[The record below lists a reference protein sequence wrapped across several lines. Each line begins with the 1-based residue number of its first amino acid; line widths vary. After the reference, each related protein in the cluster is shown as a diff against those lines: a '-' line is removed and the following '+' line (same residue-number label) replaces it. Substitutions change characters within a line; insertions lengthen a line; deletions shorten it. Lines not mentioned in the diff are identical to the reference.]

1 MPGAKGGPGPGPTAP
16 GRWGESEAFTSA
28 FWADEFEESVLRVD
42 SQPAPLEA
50 ALPFAW
56 HRSVAVRTF
65 LFAFVATHVPLLLL
79 VSLLLLHPDLMSP
92 LHVLLL
98 TLVTALLST
107 AFVMAC
113 LWRQFRPLRQA
124 ADALRDFMLKG
135 DPLRVR
141 PGANDEVG
149 RLVRMLVMA
158 FAHLERSRAPLLQ
171 AGGLALLDR
180 AQRGG
185 DGAQPTARTMALVEA
200 DAWQQVEE
208 SGDLDGMMELQTALN
223 RALSHDLREGEI
235 LLPWGRGRY
244 LLMMDGRGSDAVE
257 RLSEVNGGMVLSCIK
272 QPLTFTAAVEGRS
285 AHITSWAATL
295 QRLERKLFSMRLEG
309 RRGDIR

>member
-1 MPGAKGGPGPGPTAP
+1 MLGVRGGSDPVPSAP
-16 GRWGESEAFTSA
+16 GRLDEREAFTST
-28 FWADEFEESVLRVD
+28 FWADEFEASVLRVD
-42 SQPAPLEA
+42 SQPAPLDA

-65 LFAFVATHVPLLLL
+65 AFAFVATHVPLLLL
-79 VSLLLLHPDLMSP
+79 VTLLLLHPELMSP
-92 LHVLLL
+92 LYVVSL
-98 TLVTALLST
+98 TVATALLST
-107 AFVMAC
+107 AFVVAC
-113 LWRQFRPLRQA
+113 LWRQFQPLREA

-135 DPLRVR
+135 DPLRLKAC
-141 PGANDEVG
+141 ANDEVG
-149 RLVRMLVMA
+149 RLVRMLSMA

-171 AGGLALLDR
+171 AGGMVLLDR
-180 AQRGG
+180 AQRSG
-185 DGAQPTARTMALVEA
+185 DRSQSTPRTMALVEA
-200 DAWQQVEE
+200 DQWQQVEE

-257 RLSEVNGGMVLSCIK
+257 RLGEVNGGMVLACIK

-295 QRLERKLFSMRLEG
+295 QRLERKLFAMRLEG

>member
-1 MPGAKGGPGPGPTAP
+1 MSGVKGGPGSTRRAR
-16 GRWGESEAFTSA
+16 GRLDENEAFAST
-28 FWADEFEESVLRVD
+28 FWADEFEASVLQAD
-42 SQPAPLEA
+42 NPPAPVEA

-65 LFAFVATHVPLLLL
+65 LFAFVGTHVPLLLL
-79 VSLLLLHPDLMSP
+79 VTLLLLHPELISP
-92 LHVLLL
+92 LYVVLL
-98 TLVTALLST
+98 TVATALLST
-107 AFVMAC
+107 GFVVAC
-113 LWRQFRPLRQA
+113 LWRQFRPLREA

-135 DPLRVR
+135 DPLRLQ

-149 RLVRMLVMA
+149 RLVRMLSMA

-171 AGGLALLDR
+171 AGGLVLLDR
-180 AQRGG
+180 AQRNG
-185 DGAQPTARTMALVEA
+185 DGSQATPRTMALVEA
-200 DAWQQVEE
+200 DQWQQVEE

-257 RLSEVNGGMVLSCIK
+257 RLAEVNGGMVLACIK

-295 QRLERKLFSMRLEG
+295 QRLERKLFAMRLDG